1 MRRSSR
7 CWHEFDFESK
17 YDKRVFQVGIK
28 SYFKQIL
35 KYQTRGGLL
44 SQNGESRPFDEN
56 GSGYVRSEAICV
68 VFLQKME
75 DSKRV
80 YAEVVHVK
88 TNNDG
93 FKDDGWSYP
102 SKEMQMRL
110 MKEFYEEI
118 KLDPSKIDFIEAH
131 STGTKVGDPQ
141 EVIAIDEIFCNK
153 KQRSKPLTI
162 GSVKSNTGHCE
173 ATACLTS
180 IAKVLMIFE
189 SQKILPNI
197 NITQLR
203 PDITA
208 FKKNR
213 IRVATEVEKFEGDY
227 IPINSFGIGGANC
240 HILLKRN
247 TKEKQNFGIPN
258 DNFNRIVMWS
268 GRTEEAV
275 NAIFDKV
282 CERPL
287 DTEFVALL
295 QNSQIK
301 TNTGNNIRGFGI
313 FKHDEKSNRAVCI
326 HKEVENY
333 SGTQRPV
340 VWVFSGMGSQWP
352 GMLSDLM
359 KVPRFAES
367 IDRSH
372 AVLATKNINLKEII
386 KSQDKN
392 IFDSFLNSS
401 VGIISIEIALTDVLK
416 SLGLQPDYIIGHSI
430 GELVCAYAD
439 GCLTAE
445 ETILAA
451 FTRGSIAVESNV
463 VVGGMAAV
471 GLHHSEV
478 LKILPSDLDIACH
491 NGTSSTTVSGPI
503 ESIKAFVTK
512 LEADDIFVKEVAS
525 SGIAF
530 HSRYIEVVGE
540 KLLPELKKILKVPRK
555 RSHKWLSSTYSQ
567 NLWCQHESQFSSAE
581 YHTKN
586 FLNPVLFD
594 EVCQMLP
601 NNCLAVEIAPN
612 KLLQSIVKMNLKD
625 VVCVSLMQR
634 GEENGSDCLLK
645 NLGK

>member
-1 MRRSSR
+1 M
-7 CWHEFDFESK
+7 
-17 YDKRVFQVGIK
+17 
-28 SYFKQIL
+28 
-35 KYQTRGGLL
+35 

-68 VFLQKME
+68 VFLQKMK

-93 FKDDGWSYP
+93 FKEDGWSYP
-102 SKEMQMRL
+102 SKEMQTKL

-118 KLDPSKIDFIEAH
+118 KFDPSKIDFIEAH

-141 EVIAIDEIFCNK
+141 EVMAIDEIFCNK

-173 ATACLTS
+173 AAACMTS

-189 SQKILPNI
+189 SQQILPNI

-203 PDITA
+203 SDITA

-213 IRVATEVEKFEGDY
+213 IRVATEVEKFDDDF

-247 TKEKQNFGIPN
+247 TKEKQNFGIPT
-258 DNFNRIVMWS
+258 DNLNRMVMWS

-275 NAIFDKV
+275 NAVFDEV
-282 CERPL
+282 CQRPL
-287 DTEFVALL
+287 DAEFVALL
-295 QNSQIK
+295 QSSQIK

-313 FKHDEKSNRAVCI
+313 FQHDKNLNRAVCV
-326 HKEVENY
+326 HREVENY
-333 SGTQRPV
+333 SGTLRPV

-352 GMLSDLM
+352 GMVSDLM

-367 IDRSH
+367 INKSH
-372 AVLATKNINLKEII
+372 STLMTKNINLKQII
-386 KSQDKN
+386 KSLDETV
-392 IFDSFLNSS
+392 FDNVLNSS

-416 SLGLQPDYIIGHSI
+416 SLGLQPDHIIGHSI
-430 GELVCAYAD
+430 GELGCAYAD

-451 FTRGSIAVESNV
+451 FARGLAAAESNIV
-463 VVGGMAAV
+463 AGGMAAV
-471 GLHHSEV
+471 GLYHTKV
-478 LKILPSDLDIACH
+478 RKMLPSDLDIACH
-491 NGTSSTTVSGPI
+491 NGSSSTTVSGPI
-503 ESIKAFVTK
+503 ESIKAFVKK
-512 LEADDIFVKEVAS
+512 LEADDIFVREVAS
-525 SGIAF
+525 SGLAF
-530 HSRYIEVVGE
+530 HSRYVKVVGE
-540 KLLPELKKILKVPRK
+540 KLLPEFKKIIKDPRK
-555 RSHKWLSSTYSQ
+555 RSHKWLSSTFSQ
-567 NLWCQHESQFSSAE
+567 NLWSEEKNKFSSAE
-581 YHTKN
+581 YHTQN

-601 NNCLAVEIAPN
+601 SNCLAIEIAPN
-612 KLLQSIVKMNLKD
+612 KLLQSIVKMNLKN
-625 VVCVSLMQR
+625 VVSVSLMQR
-634 GEENGSDCLLK
+634 GGGNGTDCLLK